1 MSSNTYREIFNK
13 NLKCIL
19 LTKMVNK
26 RFIKE
31 IKIKEKNKGHN
42 FKLLFE
48 ININA
53 ESMES

>member
-1 MSSNTYREIFNK
+1 
-13 NLKCIL
+13 
-19 LTKMVNK
+19 MVNK

>member
-1 MSSNTYREIFNK
+1 MNSNTYREISNK

-19 LTKMVNK
+19 SIKMVNK
-26 RFIKE
+26 LCIKE
-31 IKIKEKNKGHN
+31 IEIKEKNKEHN
-42 FKLLFE
+42 FKLLLE